1 MGKRREGRAAAVQY
15 LFARE
20 LQGEGEPANAGEF
33 WSIHSAKASVRS
45 HAESLAQGVLS
56 HLEEIDAH
64 IRPVLDNFRIDSHA
78 ESLAQGVLSHLEEI
92 DAHIRPVLDNFRI
105 ERLAAVDRNIL
116 RLAVHELLHLP
127 DVPGPVVINEAIE
140 IAKSLG
146 GGESGS
152 FVNGIL
158 HKIAQKVRKPVAAEA
173 PGREGGK
180 TAD

>member
-15 LFARE
+15 LFAQE
-20 LQGEGEPANAGEF
+20 LQGEGEPAHADEF

-45 HAESLAQGVLS
+45 HAESLAQGVLA

-64 IRPVLDNFRIDSHA
+64 IRPVLDNFR
-78 ESLAQGVLSHLEEI
+78 L
-92 DAHIRPVLDNFRI
+92 

-146 GGESGS
+146 GAESGS

-158 HKIAQKVRKPVAAEA
+158 HKITHKVRRPEPVATNALSGAEIPA
-173 PGREGGK
+173 DNIGEG
-180 TAD
+180 D

>member
-33 WSIHSAKASVRS
+33 WSIHSAKASVR
-45 HAESLAQGVLS
+45 
-56 HLEEIDAH
+56 
-64 IRPVLDNFRIDSHA
+64 SHA